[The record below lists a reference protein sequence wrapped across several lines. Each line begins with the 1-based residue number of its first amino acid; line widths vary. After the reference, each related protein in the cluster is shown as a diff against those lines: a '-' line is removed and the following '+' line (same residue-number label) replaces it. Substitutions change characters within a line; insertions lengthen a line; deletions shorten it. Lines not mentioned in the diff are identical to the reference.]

1 MGISD
6 SYLLH
11 LVAIMEP
18 QALYHPRL
26 PAPFPSNI
34 QDIPGGPTPVSA
46 LPPDSSVPSGG
57 VRSSDS
63 SGLSVPSGSPGR
75 YLVDVR
81 A

>member
-18 QALYHPRL
+18 QAIYHPRL
-26 PAPFPSNI
+26 PAPFPSNT
-34 QDIPGGPTPVSA
+34 QEVPGGPTPVSTF
-46 LPPDSSVPSGG
+46 PPASVTPGV
-57 VRSSDS
+57 VRSFDS
-63 SGLSVPSGSPGR
+63 SGLPVPSGSPSK
-75 YLVDVR
+75 YLVDLQ